1 MSEDLLRL
9 QFDIL
14 SRRIG
19 SEVSCKVWESGK
31 EKTYTGVLVDVVPF
45 DFINLSRQLI
55 PFVGVNQAIEE
66 INLVEK
72 DGKPVYTNPRVQ
84 GYEGYTAKDVM
95 GLVNA
100 QNEILGRSVKMEE
113 MQGRTNEGKHK

>member
-31 EKTYTGVLVDVVPF
+31 EK
-45 DFINLSRQLI
+45 NLYWSFSRCCT
-55 PFVGVNQAIEE
+55 F
-66 INLVEK
+66 
-72 DGKPVYTNPRVQ
+72 
-84 GYEGYTAKDVM
+84 
-95 GLVNA
+95 
-100 QNEILGRSVKMEE
+100 
-113 MQGRTNEGKHK
+113 